1 MQPTFSDVLTPLFK
15 YLGSQPSVTGH
26 EEAFELMMRSGLT
39 IALQDYPAGN
49 LTMSCNLPFAVEEE
63 RAQAML
69 LELLQV
75 NIMNLLSPPIIVAA
89 TGAGDEIV
97 LWARLPWEGM
107 TADPLINLYER
118 FAHYAETVNKRLTTP
133 AQIPEPQTDTSRQT
147 ADAQ

>member
-63 RAQAML
+63 RVQAML

-75 NIMNLLSPPIIVAA
+75 NIMNLLSPPIIIAA

-107 TADPLINLYER
+107 TADQLINLYER

-133 AQIPEPQTDTSRQT
+133 AQIPEPQTDASRQT

>member
-69 LELLQV
+69 LELLQG
-75 NIMNLLSPPIIVAA
+75 NIMNLLSPHIIIAA

-97 LWARLPWEGM
+97 LWARLP
-107 TADPLINLYER
+107 PLPPSPL
-118 FAHYAETVNKRLTTP
+118 LC
-133 AQIPEPQTDTSRQT
+133 
-147 ADAQ
+147 

>member
-26 EEAFELMMRSGLT
+26 EEAFELMMRSGLI

-75 NIMNLLSPPIIVAA
+75 NIMNLLSPPIIIAA

-107 TADPLINLYER
+107 TADQLINLYER

-133 AQIPEPQTDTSRQT
+133 AQIPEPQTDASRQT

>member
-1 MQPTFSDVLTPLFK
+1 MQPTFSDELTPLFK

-75 NIMNLLSPPIIVAA
+75 NIMNLLSPPIIIAA

-107 TADPLINLYER
+107 TADQLINLYER

-133 AQIPEPQTDTSRQT
+133 AQIPEPQTDASRQT

>member
-63 RAQAML
+63 HAQAML

-75 NIMNLLSPPIIVAA
+75 NIMNLLSPPIIIAA

-107 TADPLINLYER
+107 TADQLINLYER
-118 FAHYAETVNKRLTTP
+118 FAHYAETVNKRLTPP
-133 AQIPEPQTDTSRQT
+133 AQIPEPQTDASRQT

>member
-75 NIMNLLSPPIIVAA
+75 NIMNLLSPPIIIAA

-107 TADPLINLYER
+107 TADQLINLYER
-118 FAHYAETVNKRLTTP
+118 FAHYTETVNKRLTTP
-133 AQIPEPQTDTSRQT
+133 AQIPEPQTDASRQT
-147 ADAQ
+147 AAAQ